1 MSTTLLYVTTSDR
14 DAAARLGRVVVE
26 ERLAACA
33 NVIPG
38 VSSIYIWEDELR
50 EDEEA
55 VLILKTKDD
64 LVESLIERVKDLH
77 DYECPCVVALS
88 IVGGNQA
95 FLDWVDGETHL
106 QA

>member
-14 DAAARLGRVVVE
+14 DAATRLGRVVVE

-38 VSSIYIWEDELR
+38 VSSIYIWDDELR
-50 EDEEA
+50 EDEE
-55 VLILKTKDD
+55 VILILKTKEN

-77 DYECPCVVALS
+77 EYECPCVVALP

-95 FLDWVDGETHL
+95 FLNWVADETHL